1 MKART
6 LGGLVFEGRASAS
19 LALDNEISLELE
31 LKSAIGKAR

>member
-6 LGGLVFEGRASAS
+6 LGGLVFEGRVSAS